1 MKKTFILDTNV
12 LLHDINSIYAFED
25 NDIVIPMVVI
35 EELDRFKS
43 EADTRGKNARMVSRA
58 LDALRGKGRLNEGVP
73 LPKGGSLK
81 IELNKPGSLPQVFS
95 VDKSDN
101 AILNIAHTLAKKEGS
116 YKKNQSPVIVVT
128 KDINMRL
135 KAEALGLAAQD
146 YITDK
151 VNLDELYTGTAELE
165 LPADQIDAFYRDKQ
179 LVLPKDT
186 YFPNQFLI
194 LKAHEG
200 SKQSA
205 IGRVSNN
212 GQSLLKPLSSQEPVA
227 WGIKPLNKEQRFA
240 MELLLDDSLDIVT
253 LVGTAGT
260 GKTLITLATGLQR
273 TMDENAYRRMVVCR
287 SIVPVGKD
295 LGFLPGTKEE
305 KLDPWMGA
313 IYDNLSFLA
322 DRKNP
327 EEGEEKAHY
336 LLDSG
341 KIEIA
346 SISHMRGRS
355 LPNQY
360 MIVDDAQNL
369 TPHEMKTILTRAG
382 EGTKIIVTGDPYQI
396 DTPYLDV
403 ESNGLTYTVDRL
415 KGQPSYGH
423 ITFTKTERSR
433 LADMASKLL

>member
-12 LLHDINSIYAFED
+12 LLHDVNCIRAFGD
-25 NDIVIPMVVI
+25 NDIIIPMAVI
-35 EELDRFKS
+35 EELDSFKT
-43 EADTRGKNARMVSRA
+43 EGDTRGKNARMVSRM
-58 LDALRGKGRLNEGVP
+58 LDDLRKKGRLNEGVK
-73 LPKGGSLK
+73 LEDGGTLK
-81 IELNKPGSLPQVFS
+81 IAMDLPNSLPYSMAFN
-95 VDKSDN
+95 KADN
-101 AILNIAHTLAKKEGS
+101 AILNIAYTLGKKEGS
-116 YKKNQSPVIVVT
+116 YKKNAAPVIVVT

-135 KAEALGLAAQD
+135 KAEALGLDAQD
-146 YITDK
+146 YTTDK
-151 VNLDELYTGTAELE
+151 VNVDELYSGVTELE
-165 LPADQIDAFYRDKQ
+165 VSAAEIDAFYRTKKLELD
-179 LVLPKDT
+179 PER
-186 YFPNQFLI
+186 FMPNQFVI
-194 LKAHEG
+194 LKTDDG
-200 SKQSA
+200 SKKSA
-205 IGRVSNN
+205 IGRVANS
-212 GQSLLKPLSSQEPVA
+212 GEFVLRPLSQQEPMA

-240 MELLLDDSLDIVT
+240 MELLLDDSLDLVT

-273 TMDENAYRRMVVCR
+273 TMDDNAYRRLVVCR

-305 KLDPWMGA
+305 KLEAWMGA
-313 IYDNLSFLA
+313 IYDNLAFLA

-327 EEGEEKAHY
+327 DEGEEKAHY

-346 SISHMRGRS
+346 SVTHMRGRS
-355 LPNQY
+355 LPGQY

-382 EGTKIIVTGDPYQI
+382 EGTKVVVTGDPYQI

-403 ESNGLTYTVDRL
+403 ESNGLTYLVDRL
-415 KGQPSYGH
+415 KGQTNYGH

-433 LADMASKLL
+433 LADQAGRLL